1 VKHGLILVVG
11 AVAALGC
18 ARLGVWQLS
27 RLHERQALN
36 AAIQSQRA
44 RSPVTVTEALLR
56 DDLDSLVQRRA
67 TAAGAFDFERQV
79 VVWLRPLNGVPGVH
93 VVTPLMVDDSLAVMV
108 ERAWL
113 PSPDGA
119 LADLALVR
127 EPTEA
132 AVTGYLHR
140 GADTRQ
146 TPVGGG
152 EFPLGVRSPD
162 PLALG
167 ARFPYRLFP
176 LVLRRST
183 APPDA
188 GPMVRAVPDPP
199 LTEGSHRSYAIQW
212 FGFATIALV
221 GSVLLY
227 RKARAE
233 DVGRET

>member
-1 VKHGLILVVG
+1 MKHGLILVVG
-11 AVAALGC
+11 AAAALGC
-18 ARLGVWQLS
+18 ARLGVWQLG

-44 RSPVTVTEALLR
+44 RSPVTVTETLLR

-93 VVTPLMVDDSLAVMV
+93 VVTPLMVDDSLAVLV

-113 PSPDGA
+113 PAPDGA
-119 LADLALVR
+119 RADLALVR
-127 EPTEA
+127 EPAEA
-132 AVTGYLHR
+132 AVTGYLHP
-140 GADTRQ
+140 GADARQ
-146 TPVGGG
+146 AAVRGG
-152 EFPLGVRSPD
+152 EFPLGVRSAD
-162 PLALG
+162 PIVLG

-188 GPMVRAVPDPP
+188 PMARAVPDPP

-227 RKARAE
+227 RKERAG